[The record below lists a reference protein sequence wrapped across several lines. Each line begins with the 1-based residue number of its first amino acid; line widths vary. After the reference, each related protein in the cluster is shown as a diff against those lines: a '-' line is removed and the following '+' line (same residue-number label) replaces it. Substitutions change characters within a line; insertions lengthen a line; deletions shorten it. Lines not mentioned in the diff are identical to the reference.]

1 MSSPDPRLIASMTS
15 AVTAAPDDAVL
26 RLHLGGLLLDAG
38 DVQTAIPHL
47 ATALQQDPGSE
58 RARQLMARAL
68 NPGQQPAAAPA
79 PPPPA
84 PQASPAS
91 PPGTTPAPSAAPAA
105 PAPPAPSSG
114 TAAAAPTTPTA
125 PSPPAPDS
133 PAPPRVPDPAG
144 SAPPPAPEE
153 PSDRP
158 AHPSADRREHP
169 EPSYDDGSP
178 LRPDDYEFTS
188 SRTTLADV
196 AGMRTVKDRLEA
208 AFLAPMRNAE
218 LRRAFGK
225 SLRGGLLLYGPPGCG
240 KTFLARG
247 VAGEMGAD
255 FLTVSLADVLDRYMG
270 NSERNIKALF
280 QRAREYSPCVVFL
293 DELDAIGGRRNKVG
307 PYLRNVVTQL
317 LTELDSVSENNEG
330 VFLLAATNHPWD
342 IDPALRR
349 PGRLD
354 RMLFVP
360 PPDEPARAAILTAG
374 LTERPTEGLNV
385 TTLARRTGGLSG
397 ADLSHLCDSA
407 AERALLDSSR
417 LGRIRP
423 IGMADFEHALA
434 EVRPSTG
441 DWFEGARAAVAFANK
456 DNSYQELAE
465 YLRGH
470 GGSRR

>member
-1 MSSPDPRLIASMTS
+1 MASPDPRLITSMAS
-15 AVTAAPDDAVL
+15 AVAAAPDDPVL
-26 RLHLGGLLLDAG
+26 RLHLGELLLDSG
-38 DVQTAIPHL
+38 DSQAAIPHL
-47 ATALQQDPGSE
+47 ATALRQDPGSE
-58 RARQLMARAL
+58 PAQELMARAL
-68 NPGQQPAAAPA
+68 SSGPRPAPAAASGPSGSQPSPEAAPA
-79 PPPPA
+79 PPPPSTA
-84 PQASPAS
+84 RTPTD
-91 PPGTTPAPSAAPAA
+91 PP
-105 PAPPAPSSG
+105 PAPPAEG
-114 TAAAAPTTPTA
+114 
-125 PSPPAPDS
+125 
-133 PAPPRVPDPAG
+133 R
-144 SAPPPAPEE
+144 
-153 PSDRP
+153 DRHG
-158 AHPSADRREHP
+158 ASQ
-169 EPSYDDGSP
+169 DDGAP

-188 SRTTLADV
+188 SRVTLADV
-196 AGMRTVKDRLEA
+196 AGMQAVKDRLEA

-255 FLTVSLADVLDRYMG
+255 FLTVSLADVLDRYIG
-270 NSERNIKALF
+270 NSERNIQSLF

-317 LTELDSVSENNEG
+317 LTELDSVAEDNEG

-360 PPDEPARAAILTAG
+360 PPDEPARAAILASG
-374 LTERPTEGLNV
+374 LRDRPAEGLNV
-385 TTLARRTGGLSG
+385 TTLARRTEGLSG
-397 ADLSHLCDSA
+397 ADLSHLCESA

-417 LGRIRP
+417 LGRVRP
-423 IGMADFEHALA
+423 IDMSDFEHALA
-434 EVRPSTG
+434 EVRASTG

-456 DNSYQELAE
+456 DGSYQELAE
-465 YLRGH
+465 YLRGR
-470 GGSRR
+470 GGFRR

>member
-1 MSSPDPRLIASMTS
+1 MSSPDSRLITSMAS
-15 AVTAAPDDAVL
+15 AVAAAPDDPVL
-26 RLHLGGLLLDAG
+26 RLHLGELLVDSG
-38 DVQTAIPHL
+38 DSQTAIPHL

-58 RARQLMARAL
+58 RARALMARAL
-68 NPGQQPAAAPA
+68 GTGPRSAPTADPEVSGARPAPATA
-79 PPPPA
+79 PPPP
-84 PQASPAS
+84 
-91 PPGTTPAPSAAPAA
+91 SAER
-105 PAPPAPSSG
+105 SGRSG
-114 TAAAAPTTPTA
+114 T
-125 PSPPAPDS
+125 SQ
-133 PAPPRVPDPAG
+133 
-144 SAPPPAPEE
+144 
-153 PSDRP
+153 
-158 AHPSADRREHP
+158 
-169 EPSYDDGSP
+169 DDGAP

-188 SRTTLADV
+188 SRVTLADV
-196 AGMRTVKDRLEA
+196 AGMRSVKDRLEA

-255 FLTVSLADVLDRYMG
+255 FLTVSLADVLDRYIG
-270 NSERNIKALF
+270 NSERNIQALF

-317 LTELDSVSENNEG
+317 LTELDSVAEDNEG

-342 IDPALRR
+342 VDPALRR

-360 PPDEPARAAILTAG
+360 PPDGTARAAILTSG
-374 LTERPTEGLNV
+374 LRDRPTEGLNV
-385 TTLARRTGGLSG
+385 TTLARRTEGLSG
-397 ADLSHLCDSA
+397 ADLSHLGESA

-417 LGRIRP
+417 LGRVRP
-423 IGMADFEHALA
+423 IGMPDFEHALA
-434 EVRPSTG
+434 EVRASTG

-456 DNSYQELAE
+456 DNSYQELAD
-465 YLRGH
+465 YLHGRG
-470 GGSRR
+470 GFWR

>member
-1 MSSPDPRLIASMTS
+1 MTS

-68 NPGQQPAAAPA
+68 NPGQRPAAASA

-84 PQASPAS
+84 PPATPVPPAS
-91 PPGTTPAPSAAPAA
+91 PPGTASASSAAPAA
-105 PAPPAPSSG
+105 PASPAPSSG
-114 TAAAAPTTPTA
+114 TTATPPTTPAVPAA
-125 PSPPAPDS
+125 PSTPAPAS
-133 PAPPRVPDPAG
+133 PAPSRGPGPADSAPPSAPEG
-144 SAPPPAPEE
+144 ASDRSAPPPAE
-153 PSDRP
+153 
-158 AHPSADRREHP
+158 RREQP
-169 EPSYDDGSP
+169 GPSYDDGGP

-280 QRAREYSPCVVFL
+280 RRAREYSPCVVFL

-360 PPDEPARAAILTAG
+360 PPDESARAAILTAG
-374 LTERPTEGLNV
+374 LTERPAEGLNV
-385 TTLARRTGGLSG
+385 TTLARRTEGLSG

-417 LGRIRP
+417 LGRVRP

-470 GGSRR
+470 GGPRR